1 VEKRKRDL
9 PSFMPKKRLIEAQR
23 LQLLEDTKQRLR
35 LEELEIEVLENL
47 GRQLRLEHLELSG
60 ELECSDTVTARQ
72 YTLRTSDDEEDL
84 VDEQDS
90 SSTIE
95 SEL

>member
-1 VEKRKRDL
+1 
-9 PSFMPKKRLIEAQR
+9 MPKKRLTEAQR
-23 LQLLEDTKQRLR
+23 SKLLEDTKQRIRLEQEARTKAR
-35 LEELEIEVLENL
+35 LEELEFEVLENL

-60 ELECSDTVTARQ
+60 ELECSDTDTARQ

-84 VDEQDS
+84 VEEQNS

>member
-1 VEKRKRDL
+1 
-9 PSFMPKKRLIEAQR
+9 MPKKRLVEAQR

-35 LEELEIEVLENL
+35 LEELEIEIEVLENL

-60 ELECSDTVTARQ
+60 ELECSDTDTARQ

-84 VDEQDS
+84 VEEQDS
-90 SSTIE
+90 SSTIK
-95 SEL
+95 SEI